1 MSGFRHA
8 QQRLQHRGRS
18 FLFMSYEAEP
28 GNPKKSRPALPD
40 TWYLLSSNNRW
51 PAIPHVLAQPQAEL
65 IAALTSWLEA
75 TVFAVA
81 APPAF
86 VPTQ

>member
-1 MSGFRHA
+1 
-8 QQRLQHRGRS
+8 
-18 FLFMSYEAEP
+18 MSYEAEP
-28 GNPKKSRPALPD
+28 ANPKKSTPALPD

-65 IAALTSWLEA
+65 ITALTTWLEA
-75 TVFAVA
+75 TVFAMA